1 MKGYI
6 TPKEAEVI
14 ARLTYEKISVISIA
28 QFDEFFSFPPPVRSQ
43 LIYRL
48 AKKSILT
55 PIKKGI
61 YIFSPLESGP
71 SGRNINEFLVPS
83 LFFPKGNYYIGYGTM
98 FNYYGFTDQLYQE
111 MNILNTTRQKKRTIR
126 GVLFKMIKVSSKRI
140 YGLEKIK
147 IKNSEVIVSDKER
160 TLVDMAYYSAP
171 VGGLQKAFEIIKD
184 MIKRKTINREKFI
197 RYACLFPL
205 ASTRKRIGFIL
216 EEIGINSSELRDL
229 RRSINAK
236 SLISLFG
243 KSRKG
248 KIDKTWGIIEDA
260 A

>member
-14 ARLTYEKISVISIA
+14 ARLTYEKISVITIA
-28 QFDEFFSFPPPVRSQ
+28 QFDELFNFQPAIRSR

-48 AKKSILT
+48 AKKGILT
-55 PIKKGI
+55 PIKRGI

-83 LFFPKGNYYIGYGTM
+83 LLFPKGNYYIGYGTM
-98 FNYYGFTDQLYQE
+98 FNYYSFTDQIYQE
-111 MNILNTTRQKKRTIR
+111 MNIVNTTRQKKRAI
-126 GVLFKMIKVSSKRI
+126 GGLLFKMIKVSPKRM
-140 YGLEKIK
+140 YGFEKIK

-160 TLVDMAYYSAP
+160 TLVDMVYYPAP

-184 MIKRKTINREKFI
+184 IIKRKAINRKKFI
-197 RYACLFPL
+197 RYACLFPI
-205 ASTRKRIGFIL
+205 ASARKRIGFIL
-216 EEIGINSSELRDL
+216 EESGIKSSELKDL
-229 RRSINAK
+229 RKSINTK
-236 SLISLFG
+236 SLIPLCG

-248 KIDKTWGIIEDA
+248 KINKSWGIIEDA